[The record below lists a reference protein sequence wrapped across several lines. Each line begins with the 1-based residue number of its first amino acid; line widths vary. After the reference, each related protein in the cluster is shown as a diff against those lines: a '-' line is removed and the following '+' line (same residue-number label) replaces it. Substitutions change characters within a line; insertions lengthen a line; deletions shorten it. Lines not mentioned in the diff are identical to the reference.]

1 MKRQPSAYLPQTAP
15 PTETQ
20 MSDPISQRSS
30 AQESGEQ
37 ALAFMRAITDNL
49 GEGTYALDL
58 DGRVTFMNPAAQ
70 RMLGWTEAEL
80 RGKDMHATIHFQHAD
95 GSPFPREA
103 CPLLQV
109 IRSGEAQRVE
119 DDTFTRRDGTMF
131 PVAYVSSP
139 IMMNGRLAG
148 AVLAFHE
155 ISEHKALDEAL
166 RRSEREAA
174 SRASQLM
181 AIFESMADAVLV
193 YGPDGQI
200 VQTNGADAEIFA
212 APEPADLAAR
222 TLEQRDQ
229 QFVFLDEAG
238 QPLALDRW
246 PTTRALRGETLRG
259 DSAMDLVVVRA
270 SDGRRVV
277 VNASG
282 APIRGADGNIVG
294 GVLIGRDVTQRRRLE
309 QQTHEAL
316 RALMAMAGAL
326 VSNDDNVAETALES
340 ARAQTVAMRLAELA
354 RAVIGCERVGV
365 HVYNLETQIAHTLA
379 VAGLTKEQAQVTS
392 HSARLNNPQEVVKR
406 LQAGEVIEVDLT
418 QPPYNRWANPLGSRS
433 VLLAPVSVGGPILGD
448 ISLDFG
454 PVEHHP
460 TPDEY
465 AMASTVAQ
473 LAAQV
478 IERER
483 LARDR
488 EAARANVLA
497 LAEITR
503 QMDEFLG
510 IAAHELRSPVTNGML
525 SVTLAVDTLRSLI
538 AQAGVAGAATPD
550 TTIAEA
556 LQPIEEM
563 LERTGEHMERL
574 SRLVVDLLDVSR
586 IRAGKLELR
595 VAPCNLADL
604 IREVIAEQRRMAP
617 GRVIRLQLPSAP
629 KQPAIVLADADRM
642 RQVLT
647 NYLTNAVK
655 YSDANQRITVRLHM
669 DDEWARVSVQ
679 DGGPGIPAAE
689 RRRVWER
696 FYRVAGTETQS
707 SGGAVSLGLG
717 LYVSRMIVEQH
728 QGRVGVHSA
737 RGKGAIFWFALQLMT
752 SDR

>member
-1 MKRQPSAYLPQTAP
+1 MRRQSSAAPHQPAP
-15 PTETQ
+15 PDGAPLADLT
-20 MSDPISQRSS
+20 SRPFS
-30 AQESGEQ
+30 AQESREQ
-37 ALAFMRAITDNL
+37 LLAFMRAITDNL

-58 DGRVTFMNPAAQ
+58 DGRVTFMNPAAE
-70 RMLGWTEAEL
+70 RMLGWTAAEL
-80 RGKDMHATIHFQHAD
+80 HGKDMHETIHFQHAD

-109 IRSGEAQRVE
+109 IGSGEAQRID

-139 IMMNGRLAG
+139 ILMGGVLAG
-148 AVLAFHE
+148 AVLAFHD

-200 VQTNGADAEIFA
+200 VQTNGADADIFA
-212 APEPADLAAR
+212 TQAPASAPPH

-229 QFVFLDEAG
+229 LFAYLDDDG
-238 QPLALDRW
+238 QPLAVERW
-246 PTTRALRGETLRG
+246 PTTRVLSGETLRG
-259 DSAMDLVVVRA
+259 ASAVDLLVVRA
-270 SDGRRVV
+270 ADGRKVV
-277 VNASG
+277 LNASG
-282 APIRGADGNIVG
+282 APIRDSEGQIVG
-294 GVLIGRDVTQRRRLE
+294 GVLIGRDVTQRRQLE
-309 QQTHEAL
+309 RQTHEAL
-316 RALMAMAGAL
+316 IALMAMAGAL
-326 VSNDDNVAETALES
+326 VSSEDRATES
-340 ARAQTVAMRLAELA
+340 ALASAQTAALRLAELA

-365 HVYNLETQIAHTLA
+365 HVYNLETQVAQTLA
-379 VAGLTKEQAQVTS
+379 VAGLTEEQAQFTP
-392 HSARLNNPQEVVKR
+392 HTARLNNPQEVVTR

-418 QPPYNRWANPLGSRS
+418 EPPYDRWANPLGSRS

-448 ISLDFG
+448 ISVDFG

-460 TPDEY
+460 TPDEF
-465 AMASTVAQ
+465 AMASAVAQ

-525 SVTLAVDTLRSLI
+525 SVTLAMDTLRGLL
-538 AQAGVAGAATPD
+538 ARAGAAETEQAGATLAD
-550 TTIAEA
+550 A

-563 LERTGEHMERL
+563 LERSADHMERL

-595 VAPCNLADL
+595 VAPCDLTNLV
-604 IREVIAEQRRMAP
+604 REVIAEQRRMAP
-617 GRVIRLQLPSAP
+617 GRIIRLQLPSAP
-629 KQPAIVLADADRM
+629 KRPAVVMADADRV
-642 RQVLT
+642 RQVVT

-655 YSDANQRITVRLHM
+655 YSDADQRITVRLHL

-679 DGGPGIPAAE
+679 DGGPGIPTSE
-689 RRRVWER
+689 QHRVWER
-696 FYRVAGTETQS
+696 FYRVAGAQAQT
-707 SGGAVSLGLG
+707 GGGVNLGLG
-717 LYVSRMIVEQH
+717 LYVSRMIIEQH

-737 RGKGAIFWFALQLMT
+737 RGKGAIFWFALQLLA
-752 SDR
+752 SDA